1 MRVRT
6 DAPGAAGIEV
16 GAQREQAVAEIGLG
30 GRADRNG
37 GAAVGD
43 AAGFFR
49 RQVGGVHQRPARI
62 DGGVGQQPLHRSRAA
77 DRQAV
82 LYLADL
88 FGDVDVQARIDGQR
102 LDDAVHR
109 IGRHREQDVLG
120 AADAPAF
127 VLPYVERFEQSRKS
141 VVVGKRV
148 LVLVE
153 LGVGLII
160 KKKLK

>member
-1 MRVRT
+1 MIRRPPRSTRT
-6 DAPGAAGIEV
+6 DTLFPYTTLF
-16 GAQREQAVAEIGLG
+16 RS
-30 GRADRNG
+30 
-37 GAAVGD
+37 VGD

-88 FGDVDVQARIDGQR
+88 FGDVDVQARIAGQR

-109 IGRHREQDVLG
+109 IGRHRAQAVQG
-120 AADAPAF
+120 AADAQAF
-127 VLPYVERFEQSRKS
+127 VLPYVERFEQAQVAVE
-141 VVVGKRV
+141 VVAEALLPLAQRAAEIGRAHV
-148 LVLVE
+148 
-153 LGVGLII
+153 
-160 KKKLK
+160 